1 MQEQVGILDERLLE
15 ISDSSSQDLAN
26 QFEYASGSIIG
37 RNHVFAGK
45 NNQDAYRIVAN
56 EKFIIAVVC
65 DGCGSGK
72 HSEVGAKLGAR
83 LVINAIA
90 DLLNQ
95 SPDQDLEI
103 AKPEFWDSVKIN
115 LLQKLKDFVVLF
127 NGNHELVGAIHEL
140 PLQREFVNDYLLS
153 TIVGSVITPSE
164 TVTFSMGD
172 GTIAI
177 NGKFTEIPP
186 YADNAP
192 PYLAYGLYKPEAI
205 NFEIRDLLPTS
216 ELESLLIATDGI
228 SDLVKVEDINQFWQE
243 DRYFK
248 NPDAIRRKLAML
260 NREEAKPDWNKRELI
275 KRSGVLSDDTSLVV
289 IRRPSPPAPFP

>member
-1 MQEQVGILDERLLE
+1 MQGQVNSL
-15 ISDSSSQDLAN
+15 
-26 QFEYASGSIIG
+26 EYAIGSIIG
-37 RNHVFAGK
+37 RNHVLAGK
-45 NNQDAYRIVAN
+45 NNQDAYRIVSN

-95 SPDQDLEI
+95 SADRDVEI
-103 AKPEFWDSVKIN
+103 SKPEFWDSVKIN
-115 LLQKLKDFVVLF
+115 LLQKLKDFVALS
-127 NGNHELVGAIHEL
+127 NGDL
-140 PLQREFVNDYLLS
+140 EFVNDYLLF
-153 TIVGSVITPSE
+153 TILGSVITSSE

-172 GTIAI
+172 GAIAI

-205 NFEIRDLLPTS
+205 NFEIRDRLPTS

-228 SDLVKVEDINQFWQE
+228 DDLVKVEDIHQFWQE

-260 NREEAKPDWNKRELI
+260 NREEIKPDWHKKELT
-275 KRSGVLSDDTSLVV
+275 KRSGVLSDDTTFVV
-289 IRRPSPPAPFP
+289 IRRPSPTTPLP

>member
-1 MQEQVGILDERLLE
+1 MQEQVGILDERSLE

-56 EKFIIAVVC
+56 EKFIIVVVC

-83 LVINAIA
+83 LVTNAIA

-115 LLQKLKDFVVLF
+115 LLQKLKDFVVIS
-127 NGNHELVGAIHEL
+127 NGDL
-140 PLQREFVNDYLLS
+140 EFVNDYLLF
-153 TIVGSVITPSE
+153 TILGFVITSSE

-172 GTIAI
+172 GAIAI

-192 PYLAYGLYKPEAI
+192 PYLAYGLHKPEAI
-205 NFEIRDLLPTS
+205 NFEIRDRLPTS

-228 SDLVKVEDINQFWQE
+228 SDLVKVEDINQFWE
-243 DRYFK
+243 EVRFFK

-289 IRRPSPPAPFP
+289 IRRITNYE

>member
-95 SPDQDLEI
+95 SSDQDLEI
-103 AKPEFWDSVKIN
+103 SKPEFWDSVKIN
-115 LLQKLKDFVVLF
+115 LLQKLKDFVALSS
-127 NGNHELVGAIHEL
+127 GDL
-140 PLQREFVNDYLLS
+140 EFVNDYLLF
-153 TIVGSVITPSE
+153 TILGSVIISSE

-172 GTIAI
+172 GAIAI

-205 NFEIRDLLPTS
+205 NFEIRDRLPTS

-228 SDLVKVEDINQFWQE
+228 SDLVKVEDIHQFWQE
-243 DRYFK
+243 ARYFK

-260 NREEAKPDWNKRELI
+260 NREETKPDWNKRELI

-289 IRRPSPPAPFP
+289 IRKKRYDLC